1 MLAPVRHRRRWT
13 GAIQISSVRQTDFEG
28 DGERVW
34 WLSGR
39 CSTRFPQ
46 YAHFLTKSSW
56 LAVGCRTEGEF
67 LGIGP
72 TAGIIKTS
80 HEDESSHRKDAPDMS
95 TSTTLGSIR
104 CRSFRLQKRAKSALA
119 RRMEVNGQQ
128 IKRFTVRLSRNL
140 DVGL

>member
-1 MLAPVRHRRRWT
+1 MRNTRCWPP
-13 GAIQISSVRQTDFEG
+13 SVTAGDGRVLFKSRQFRQTDFEG

-67 LGIGP
+67 LGVGP
-72 TAGIIKTS
+72 TASIIKTS

-104 CRSFRLQKRAKSALA
+104 
-119 RRMEVNGQQ
+119 
-128 IKRFTVRLSRNL
+128 
-140 DVGL
+140 